1 MTPSTLPR
9 RTALLLV
16 ACLVVGSAVPSLAD
30 HGKDNGRGK
39 KKGHHKDAPAAVEDF
54 CSGGGG
60 ARPLELT
67 VEGQRATGLYA
78 VPKGK
83 AKGLV
88 VFAHGYGH
96 TAESWRKHI
105 TNTAARDGVI
115 AVVMNYRG
123 EVISPPAPG
132 KTLPSSRGWQ
142 VREGAADSNA
152 AAQLIERRCP
162 GLKTIVLYGVSMG
175 GNTAGLALA
184 AKPTRSNGAPLYD
197 YWFQMEGAANV
208 IETYF
213 SARGLKA
220 SGNATAVNAVEDI
233 EREMGGTFE
242 AKSSVYAEHTVVN
255 RVDDIVASGVKSVV
269 MMHGVGD
276 GLVPYN
282 QSRELYA
289 LLTGAGLPA
298 EFHTFTTRSSTSE
311 PGTTI
316 DGYVTGDVPGYTS
329 PFAGH
334 ASEASETHILN
345 IAGFSRLHEVLD
357 GMVPDCAEYLVEGST
372 ASRIYTT
379 TNHVC

>member
-1 MTPSTLPR
+1 MNTSSLPR
-9 RTALLLV
+9 RTVVLL
-16 ACLVVGSAVPSLAD
+16 AAGLVVGTAMPSLAD
-30 HGKDNGRGK
+30 HDHGKGKGK
-39 KKGHHKDAPAAVEDF
+39 KKGHQEAPSRVEGF
-54 CSGGGG
+54 CSGGGA
-60 ARPLELT
+60 ARPLEVT

-88 VFAHGYGH
+88 VYTHGYGH
-96 TAESWRKHI
+96 TVESWRKHL
-105 TNTAARDGVI
+105 TDTAARDGVI
-115 AVVMNYRG
+115 AVAMNYRG
-123 EVISPPAPG
+123 ELISPPAKG
-132 KTLPSSRGWQ
+132 KTLPTSRGWQ

-184 AKPTRSNGAPLYD
+184 AKPTRSSGAPLYD

-213 SARGLKA
+213 SARGLKS

-242 AKSSVYAEHTVVN
+242 AKSSVYEEHAVIN

-282 QSRELYA
+282 QSRELFA
-289 LLTGAGLPA
+289 LLTDAGVPA
-298 EFHTFTTRSSTSE
+298 EFHTFVTRSSTSE
-311 PGTTI
+311 PGTTL
-316 DGYVTGDVPGYTS
+316 DGYATGNVPGYTS
-329 PFAGH
+329 PFSGH
-334 ASEASETHILN
+334 ASESSETHIMN
-345 IAGFSRLHEVLD
+345 IAGFTRLSEVL
-357 GMVPDCAEYLVEGST
+357 GGKAPDCGEHLVDGST
-372 ASRIYTT
+372 GQRYYAATQ
-379 TNHVC
+379 NVC